1 MNLNK
6 MVKKFKEKYPIV
18 GMMDYKE
25 GGLRMKKERKE
36 QAELKKKQDEEE
48 INRVKNL
55 KQPIEEVV
63 AEEIIAEEEEKPELK
78 KVKFSD
84 ESAEEK
90 VEETNDEN
98 KDEANDEDKD
108 TVKRTTHRTVTTTE
122 L

>member
-1 MNLNK
+1 

-25 GGLRMKKERKE
+25 GGLRVKKERKE

-48 INRVKNL
+48 INRIKNL

-90 VEETNDEN
+90 VEETNDE
-98 KDEANDEDKD
+98 DKD